1 MSTIFRI
8 ADKLK
13 PIYDFAYR
21 VIMTLCKLLLIA
33 DILVTAWI
41 VISRYFPR
49 IIDAPIWGE
58 QIVLTLMSYMA
69 VLSAAL
75 AIRKGSHIRMTALDR
90 KLPKKLIVSLD
101 ILADLAVMAL
111 GIVMLVYGWRQA
123 QMIGRFG
130 KYDSLP
136 WLSRFWMYFPIPLAG
151 GAMIMFELESLYNH
165 IKAIFIKP
173 EAGDS
178 ACDLP
183 AAELETAAVEASLD
197 DSKLQELCANAKP
210 SRTKENKEAKEP

>member
-1 MSTIFRI
+1 MPRFFTL

-13 PIYDFAYR
+13 PVYDVAYR

-33 DILVTAWI
+33 DILITSWI
-41 VISRYFPR
+41 VISRYFPT

-90 KLPKKLIVSLD
+90 KMSKNVLFSLD
-101 ILADLAVMAL
+101 ILADLAVMTL
-111 GIVMLVYGWRQA
+111 GVVMLVYGWRQA
-123 QMIGRFG
+123 RMIGRFG
-130 KYDSLP
+130 HYDSLP

-151 GAMIMFELESLYNH
+151 GAMIIFELESLYNH
-165 IKAIFIKP
+165 IKKTFVKP
-173 EAGDS
+173 DDS
-178 ACDLP
+178 SPCGLSES
-183 AAELETAAVEASLD
+183 ELETAAVEASLD
-197 DSKLQELCANAKP
+197 DDEIKEICEQADQANP
-210 SRTKENKEAKEP
+210 NKEQGAKNV